1 MPVLG
6 TMAVATTV
14 MTAAAIAAAVR
25 DVRTRRIPNLLTASL
40 ALFGLAVAALQGAGA
55 LGSSALALLVV
66 FLAGTLA
73 FSAGW
78 FGGGDVKLIAACAAV
93 VGMQHLVLLLSCIG
107 MTGGVVV
114 IAYVLRKRMLRTTIA
129 STFGT
134 LSGRAPI
141 SNLSVPYG
149 IAIAAG
155 CGMYSVLS
163 LLAPT

>member
-1 MPVLG
+1 MTITTIALL
-6 TMAVATTV
+6 AATL
-14 MTAAAIAAAVR
+14 TAAAI
-25 DVRTRRIPNLLTASL
+25 DVRVRRIPNVLTA
-40 ALFGLAVAALQGAGA
+40 
-55 LGSSALALLVV
+55 ALALVA
-66 FLAGTLA
+66 LAVHVPHGAIDVLTALAAFCAAFALGAMA

-78 FGGGDVKLIAACAAV
+78 FGGGDVKLISACAAV
-93 VGMQHLVLLLSCIG
+93 VGMQHVVMLLSCIG

-129 STFGT
+129 STFGA